1 LEKKSWIQA
10 STSNVQRRYGT
21 DSGRD
26 HGGDPLIEVEL
37 QMDTHMDH
45 TEIPVIETD
54 EPLFDVLPKLF
65 K

>member
-1 LEKKSWIQA
+1 M
-10 STSNVQRRYGT
+10 TG
-21 DSGRD
+21 SGRD

-37 QMDTHMDH
+37 PMDTHMDH
-45 TEIPVIETD
+45 TEIPVIETH